1 MEVLPSCMS
10 KMIRIVMVED
20 DPASVELVQRELRTG
35 GIDPAIHRVETKQ
48 EFLQQLQQRP
58 PDLILSD
65 HGLPEFDGFSA
76 LAIAQAACPA
86 VPFVFVTGRRGEEEV
101 VEALQ
106 RGASDYVLK
115 DRLSRLR
122 PAIER
127 ALLGAESIPKSVPSK
142 APGGITPPRAD
153 WCLDALFAT
162 AVKESEAPDKN
173 GNAEGPAPAAKAV
186 ETPVGP
192 SELR

>member
-1 MEVLPSCMS
+1 MS
-10 KMIRIVMVED
+10 TEIRIVMVED
-20 DPASVELVQRELRTG
+20 DPASVELVQRELRAG
-35 GIDPAIHRVETKQ
+35 GIGSAIHRVETKQ

-86 VPFVFVTGRRGEEEV
+86 VPFVFVTGRHGEEDV
-101 VEALQ
+101 VEALKQ
-106 RGASDYVLK
+106 GASDYVLK

-122 PAIER
+122 PAVER
-127 ALLGAESIPKSVPSK
+127 ALREVESVPKSVPNK
-142 APGGITPPRAD
+142 DVECIATPRPD

-162 AVKESEAPDKN
+162 AEKESEAPDEN
-173 GNAEGPAPAAKAV
+173 GNAKGPAPAVKAV

-192 SELR
+192 SGLR